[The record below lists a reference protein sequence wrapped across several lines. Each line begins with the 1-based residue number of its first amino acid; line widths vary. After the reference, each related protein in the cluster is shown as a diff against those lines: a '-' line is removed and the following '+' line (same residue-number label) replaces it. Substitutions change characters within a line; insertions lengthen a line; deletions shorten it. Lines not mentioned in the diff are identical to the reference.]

1 MPEALIALQSNTQ
14 VEVKKNGW
22 IEFKPK
28 TGEPSTG
35 LIIYPGGRVD
45 PASYAPIAQAIAG
58 QGYLVTIVPMPLNLA
73 VFGIN
78 RASQVIE
85 AHPKI
90 SHWAV
95 GGHSLGGAMAA
106 SYTHDHPDLI
116 DGLVLWASYPASSD
130 DLSKSGLPVLSIS
143 GSQDGLST
151 QGKILETARL
161 LPEDAS
167 FLEIQGGN
175 HAQFGWYGFQPG
187 DGTAQIS
194 RQDQQEAIVQATEE
208 FLAGL
213 GK

>member
-1 MPEALIALQSNTQ
+1 MPEALPALQTNTQ
-14 VEVKKNGW
+14 VEVEKNGW

-35 LIIYPGGRVD
+35 LIIYPGGRVH
-45 PASYAPIAQAIAG
+45 PASYAPIAQGIAEK
-58 QGYLVTIVPMPLNLA
+58 GYLVAIIPMPLNLA

-85 AHPKI
+85 AHPEI
-90 SHWAV
+90 SHWVV

-106 SYTHDHPDLI
+106 RYSHDHPDLI

-130 DLSKSGLPVLSIS
+130 DLSKSRLKVLSIS

-151 QGKILETARL
+151 QGKILETAPL
-161 LPEDAS
+161 LPEDTS

-175 HAQFGWYGFQPG
+175 HAQFGWYGPQPG
-187 DGTAQIS
+187 DGTAAIS
-194 RQDQQEAIVQATEE
+194 RQDQQEAIIQATDE